1 MLSSCDVFNVPCCRQ
16 ELAVITLLSYFSYL
30 LADVTGLSGILAL
43 FVCGVVVSHYA
54 LNNVSEEGQA
64 ATLTSFR

>member
-1 MLSSCDVFNVPCCRQ
+1 LQ
-16 ELAVITLLSYFSYL
+16 ELAVVTLLSYFSYL

-54 LNNVSEEGQA
+54 LNNVSEEGQR
-64 ATLTSFR
+64 ATLTGFR